1 MCPDSNF
8 NICTGWT
15 QEWISSKKLQKDKH
29 LDIQEIVRGPF
40 SSPRLLKT
48 CPLIVFSS
56 CPQQNENIEKNYCN
70 IRRGIPDTWK
80 EYLACKGF
88 CNTIEKYILQKNL
101 ISSCV
106 RYFATD
112 KIWTDTGLHFTQG
125 IPDPWKCKSLTTSQC
140 IKYPRAQ
147 YSRAKN
153 ICSTR
158 KANTYDGD
166 DEAKTKTISKGCPKC
181 EQQLYLITLIVPV
194 ACKACPCGHSFFN
207 ARRNSI
213 KSPPSPDNG
222 VMKTRRTN
230 RIKRE
235 KPNYYDA
242 LEYDKQSKKSAKGK
256 GKGKSG
262 SNNGIGDDDDEME
275 GINSL
280 SPEKQL
286 TCSLILQELN
296 NKMRVVAWKPT

>member
-1 MCPDSNF
+1 
-8 NICTGWT
+8 
-15 QEWISSKKLQKDKH
+15 
-29 LDIQEIVRGPF
+29 
-40 SSPRLLKT
+40 
-48 CPLIVFSS
+48 
-56 CPQQNENIEKNYCN
+56 
-70 IRRGIPDTWK
+70 
-80 EYLACKGF
+80 
-88 CNTIEKYILQKNL
+88 
-101 ISSCV
+101 
-106 RYFATD
+106 
-112 KIWTDTGLHFTQG
+112 
-125 IPDPWKCKSLTTSQC
+125 
-140 IKYPRAQ
+140 
-147 YSRAKN
+147 
-153 ICSTR
+153 
-158 KANTYDGD
+158 
-166 DEAKTKTISKGCPKC
+166 
-181 EQQLYLITLIVPV
+181 VPV

-242 LEYDKQSKKSAKGK
+242 LEYDKQSKKSTKIRKATDTANDIDCRQLNKKKKRKGK

-275 GINSL
+275 GINGL